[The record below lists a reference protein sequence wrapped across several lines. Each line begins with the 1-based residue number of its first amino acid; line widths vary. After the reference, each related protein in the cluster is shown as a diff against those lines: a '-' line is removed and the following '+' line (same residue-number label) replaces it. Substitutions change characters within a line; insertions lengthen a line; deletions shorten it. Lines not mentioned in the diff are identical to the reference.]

1 MKDSYHHGDLKSTL
15 IDAGVKLLSESGM
28 EGLSLRKLA
37 REVGVSHNAPYMHF
51 ADKEAVL
58 AAIAEQG
65 FLLLGEAIDA
75 GQLQLSDQSIEARLQ
90 AAAQSYVNFALNHPD
105 HLMVM
110 FGKLDSA
117 AYPDLIET
125 AHATF
130 NKLVT
135 IMQVGH
141 QSGTL
146 VDQPAEQLA
155 MLFWTNV
162 HGLSALLIAQKI
174 PEYARQKLTNEA
186 ITIWSIQMLLTGI
199 LRN

>member
-90 AAAQSYVNFALNHPD
+90 AAAQSYVNFALNHPN

-130 NKLVT
+130 SKLVT
-135 IMQVGH
+135 IMQIGH
-141 QSGTL
+141 QSSTL
-146 VDQPAEQLA
+146 VNQPAEQLA

-174 PEYARQKLTNEA
+174 PEYARQKLSDEA
-186 ITIWSIQMLLTGI
+186 IVTWSIQMLLRGI
-199 LRN
+199 LST

>member
-186 ITIWSIQMLLTGI
+186 ITTWSIQMLLTGI